1 MFGIECLRSVL
12 IALPLDNIVPPHVPI
27 VVPLNVLAGALDNQ
41 YIADLRQVCNGLIDC
56 DLEAIG
62 LTSAVPTIGGDNNFD
77 TAVLNTVSDGS
88 IRHSVENLRMSCPV
102 TSASQHG
109 EYPFSDHGHLYGYA
123 ISGLDAKFNYRVGGF
138 APSPHEISVGDG

>member
-1 MFGIECLRSVL
+1 MAGDPTNVCGSPKYVCFGFDIEYRPVCIRRTDEVLAGGMHYSFWLTGGAGGVHDIQRMFGIECLRSVL

-27 VVPLNVLAGALDNQ
+27 VVPLNVSAGALDNQ

-77 TAVLNTVSDGS
+77 TAVLNTVSDGL
-88 IRHSVENLRMSCPV
+88 IRE
-102 TSASQHG
+102 T
-109 EYPFSDHGHLYGYA
+109 
-123 ISGLDAKFNYRVGGF
+123 
-138 APSPHEISVGDG
+138 

>member
-77 TAVLNTVSDGS
+77 TAALNTVSDGL
-88 IRHSVENLRMSCPV
+88 IRETAEKHRTWGPD

-109 EYPFSDHGHLYGYA
+109 EYRVSEHGDVYGYA
-123 ISGLDAKFNYRVGGF
+123 IPGLG
-138 APSPHEISVGDG
+138 